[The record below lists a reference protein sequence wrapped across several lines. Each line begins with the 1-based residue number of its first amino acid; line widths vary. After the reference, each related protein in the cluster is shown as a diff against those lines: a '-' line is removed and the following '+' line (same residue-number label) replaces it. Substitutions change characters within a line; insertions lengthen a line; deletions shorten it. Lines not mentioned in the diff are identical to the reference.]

1 MNPESATAAVD
12 GVVLL
17 HGWGGSADSDWEV
30 NGWCRSLARRG
41 RTPLAVDLPGHGH
54 RPQSHDPGD
63 YADLAS
69 EIMAALPDGG
79 RLDGIG
85 FSLGA
90 KVLLEI
96 AARHPHR
103 FRRLVAGGLG
113 GNVFAPEP
121 LGHELAGVL
130 ETGDGAEAPAAVREL
145 AQYGVGNGNDPLAM
159 AAVLRRAA
167 NPLLTPDRLTRV
179 RCPVLLSPGRTT
191 RWRVRCRHL
200 PTHCPTRGCGYSP
213 VSPTWTCP
221 RQLSSS
227 GWRWRFSVRK
237 APISMTR

>member
-179 RCPVLLSPGRTT
+179 RCPVLLVAGENDPVARPVQTLADALPDA
-191 RWRVRCRHL
+191 RVRVLAGVAHL
-200 PTHCPTRGCGYSP
+200 DLPASAEFQRLALAFLGAESAH
-213 VSPTWTCP
+213 
-221 RQLSSS
+221 
-227 GWRWRFSVRK
+227 
-237 APISMTR
+237 